1 MSIYQENKRGC
12 QLFSNLFDGNKGMHI
27 AILIQLKKPTNHKK
41 HRIIHLNSMVFL
53 RYTSNILSNKIICF
67 S

>member
-27 AILIQLKKPTNHKK
+27 DILIQLKKRTIHKK
-41 HRIIHLNSMVFL
+41 HRIIHLNSMVLL